1 MKKESLTEFF
11 EKHLNYMDLINN
23 EKELVNSVED
33 ENNTCLKNAISL
45 SIVVM
50 CRNEKRCIERCLLS
64 IKGQLAIED
73 ELLIIDTGS
82 TDGTLSIIK
91 TTTPQAKIFEE
102 EWKNDF
108 SNIRNIAIDK
118 AQKDWIFFIDADEF
132 LEENALRNL
141 TQLLRVINVDKHP
154 HIAVCPIIVNSN
166 SHVVNGVKRIIR
178 KDSDLRFY
186 GYVHEELRYDRT
198 LLGSDVES
206 VSFDNVILFHDGYEQ
221 SIIEEKNKVDR
232 NVFLLKKMIFLEPTH
247 PRWKYFLSR
256 DGSGCLDMTEYEVLL
271 KETIKLCEKE
281 KQKHYYDVRAIS
293 DLINFYIMKDEIE
306 LAEKY
311 LVQLENTLPE
321 LSDVFYYKELL
332 KYRRIKEE
340 TFVLLQEVCEY
351 KKGRQEIEYGGI
363 HANYFHIDFLIA
375 KLFFEVGDYDATF
388 NILKKLR
395 ECKFGIDDKV
405 YRELLK
411 KIKEYLKTRD

>member
-141 TQLLRVINVDKHP
+141 KQLLRVINVDKHP

-232 NVFLLKKMIFLEPTH
+232 NVFLLKK
-247 PRWKYFLSR
+247 
-256 DGSGCLDMTEYEVLL
+256 
-271 KETIKLCEKE
+271 
-281 KQKHYYDVRAIS
+281 
-293 DLINFYIMKDEIE
+293 
-306 LAEKY
+306 
-311 LVQLENTLPE
+311 
-321 LSDVFYYKELL
+321 
-332 KYRRIKEE
+332 
-340 TFVLLQEVCEY
+340 
-351 KKGRQEIEYGGI
+351 
-363 HANYFHIDFLIA
+363 
-375 KLFFEVGDYDATF
+375 
-388 NILKKLR
+388 
-395 ECKFGIDDKV
+395 
-405 YRELLK
+405 
-411 KIKEYLKTRD
+411 